1 MTKWGGGGATCEEVA
16 LSIHEEM
23 PSGPV
28 AVFNGSLEMRHRM
41 LSLVQRS
48 SSGQGK
54 RGEKGGAEELKQ
66 EVKNS
71 LRHWALLRSDSM
83 GVPSDDRVGME
94 EVDLR
99 RDLTKDQKLEGAA

>member
-1 MTKWGGGGATCEEVA
+1 MTKWGGGGAICEEVA

-54 RGEKGGAEELKQ
+54 GGERGGAEELKQ
-66 EVKNS
+66 EV
-71 LRHWALLRSDSM
+71 RHWALLRSDSM

-94 EVDLR
+94 EVDFR
-99 RDLTKDQKLEGAA
+99 RDLTKDQNLEGAA

>member
-1 MTKWGGGGATCEEVA
+1 MGPYAPESTVYEEVA

-48 SSGQGK
+48 SSGRGK
-54 RGEKGGAEELKQ
+54 
-66 EVKNS
+66 
-71 LRHWALLRSDSM
+71 
-83 GVPSDDRVGME
+83 
-94 EVDLR
+94 